1 MSEPV
6 WTADLEIPTL
16 QGQGDNTFQPCTSDR
31 LGAPHTHRREQ
42 VRQPRGELCCPQAG
56 ALQRVMCVLL
66 LSVCGRPLTARRAL
80 TRGRSLYR
88 RWLEASGLERDSEYL
103 LYNAAGEVRV
113 CDFRTHLV
121 RDRNQEPSKHKDS
134 FVTLEFMGTIWV

>member
-1 MSEPV
+1 
-6 WTADLEIPTL
+6 
-16 QGQGDNTFQPCTSDR
+16 
-31 LGAPHTHRREQ
+31 
-42 VRQPRGELCCPQAG
+42 
-56 ALQRVMCVLL
+56 MCVLL

-88 RWLEASGLERDSEYL
+88 RWLGASGLERDSEYL
-103 LYNAAGEVRV
+103 LYNAAGEVWV

-134 FVTLEFMGTIWV
+134 FVTLELMGTIWV